1 MRDTQLVFSRGRG
14 PHPKLVSLTHVTVAP
29 SSLFSCT
36 RGEFDNDMEL
46 LFTNAETYN
55 REDSMVFHYA
65 KQMKAVFE
73 DATAELPFTLE
84 SESAAMLL
92 LWCCVASSV

>member
-1 MRDTQLVFSRGRG
+1 MCVCR
-14 PHPKLVSLTHVTVAP
+14 
-29 SSLFSCT
+29 T

-84 SESAAMLL
+84 SKSAAV
-92 LWCCVASSV
+92 LWCCVAWSA